1 MESVKTGKTNKVGK
15 NTEMAHTKTNKETHF
30 KQVSAITNRIRSIGG
45 IFTKIA
51 KKVRELVKKHP
62 KKSSAALVVL
72 TPVACKRAKE
82 LDDKVQDKSKQ
93 AEKENKINWWKYSGL
108 TIATSLLLAACSA
121 GDIDKQIELEQEKQK
136 TEQEKKE
143 AENARDRA
151 NKSEIE
157 LEQERQK
164 TNKSGIELANSQIKA
179 EQERQKTEQEK
190 QKANKSEI
198 ELEQQKQ
205 KTINTQR
212 DLIKEQKDFIK
223 ETEQNCQEKHGQL
236 FIKRARIKTGITTG
250 IAIEIE
256 AECKTPKP
264 TKTNQTPIQPK
275 HLPNSKHP
283 HSQRGSKAQE
293 LIAYLLFEQKDF
305 IIETEQKCQEK
316 HNQFFI
322 KKAGIKGGAIEVEA
336 ECKTPKPTKT
346 NQTPIQ
352 PKHLP
357 NSKQPHSQ
365 RGSKAQELIAYLQKE
380 LESLP
385 YSQKAI
391 AKQVDF
397 YKPSSIAYL
406 ELDPRDFK
414 VTEEWQNENLKI
426 RSKAQAKMLEM
437 RKPQA
442 NLSPS
447 QSFLFVQRIFAD
459 INKEIEAAA
468 NTEKK
473 AEKVGYGYSKRV

>member
-1 MESVKTGKTNKVGK
+1 MELVKTGKTNKVGK

-30 KQVSAITNRIRSIGG
+30 KRVGAITNILRSIGG

-62 KKSSAALVVL
+62 KKSNVALVVL
-72 TPVACKRAKE
+72 THVACKKAKE

-151 NKSEIE
+151 NKSGIE

-223 ETEQNCQEKHGQL
+223 ETEQNCKENHGQFL
-236 FIKRARIKTGITTG
+236 IEKGGTKAGIGGIT
-250 IAIEIE
+250 IE
-256 AECKTPKP
+256 AEAKCKTP
-264 TKTNQTPIQPK
+264 
-275 HLPNSKHP
+275 
-283 HSQRGSKAQE
+283 E
-293 LIAYLLFEQKDF
+293 
-305 IIETEQKCQEK
+305 
-316 HNQFFI
+316 
-322 KKAGIKGGAIEVEA
+322 
-336 ECKTPKPTKT
+336 PTKT

-357 NSKQPHSQ
+357 NSKQPYSQ
-365 RGSKAQELIAYLQKE
+365 RGSKAQEFIAYLQKE

-397 YKPSSIAYL
+397 YRPSSIAYL

-442 NLSPS
+442 NLSPF
-447 QSFLFVQRIFAD
+447 QSFSIPQNIVAD
-459 INKEIEAAA
+459 INKGIEAAA

>member
-1 MESVKTGKTNKVGK
+1 M
-15 NTEMAHTKTNKETHF
+15 TH
-30 KQVSAITNRIRSIGG
+30 I
-45 IFTKIA
+45 
-51 KKVRELVKKHP
+51 
-62 KKSSAALVVL
+62 
-72 TPVACKRAKE
+72 ACKKAKE

-93 AEKENKINWWKYSGL
+93 AEKENQINWWKYSGL
-108 TIATSLLLAACSA
+108 TIAASLLLAACSA
-121 GDIDKQIELEQEKQK
+121 GDIDKQIELEQEKKEANKSGIELEQERQK
-136 TEQEKKE
+136 T
-143 AENARDRA
+143 

-190 QKANKSEI
+190 QKANKSAI

-236 FIKRARIKTGITTG
+236 FIKKTRIKTGI
-250 IAIEIE
+250 
-256 AECKTPKP
+256 
-264 TKTNQTPIQPK
+264 
-275 HLPNSKHP
+275 
-283 HSQRGSKAQE
+283 
-293 LIAYLLFEQKDF
+293 
-305 IIETEQKCQEK
+305 
-316 HNQFFI
+316 
-322 KKAGIKGGAIEVEA
+322 AGIAIEVEA

-357 NSKQPHSQ
+357 SSKQPRSQ
-365 RGSKAQELIAYLQKE
+365 RGSKAQEFIAYLQKE

-437 RKPQA
+437 RNPQA
-442 NLSPS
+442 HLSTS
-447 QSFLFVQRIFAD
+447 QSLLFLQKIFAD
-459 INKEIEAAA
+459 INKEIKVVA

-473 AEKVGYGYSKRV
+473 AEKAGYGYSKRM

>member
-1 MESVKTGKTNKVGK
+1 MESGKTNKVGK
-15 NTEMAHTKTNKETHF
+15 NTEMANTKTNKEIHF
-30 KQVSAITNRIRSIGG
+30 KQVSAITNTLRSIGG

-51 KKVRELVKKHP
+51 KKVRELFKKHP
-62 KKSSAALVVL
+62 KKSKVALVVL
-72 TPVACKRAKE
+72 THVACKRAKE

-108 TIATSLLLAACSA
+108 TIATSLLLAACNV
-121 GDIDKQIELEQEKQK
+121 GDIDKQIELEQEK
-136 TEQEKKE
+136 KE
-143 AENARDRA
+143 VENARDRA
-151 NKSEIE
+151 NKSGIE
-157 LEQERQK
+157 LEQQRQKTEQERQK
-164 TNKSGIELANSQIKA
+164 TNKSGIELEQQRQKA
-179 EQERQKTEQEK
+179 EQE
-190 QKANKSEI
+190 
-198 ELEQQKQ
+198 KQ

-236 FIKRARIKTGITTG
+236 FIKKTRIKTGITTG

-264 TKTNQTPIQPK
+264 
-275 HLPNSKHP
+275 
-283 HSQRGSKAQE
+283 A
-293 LIAYLLFEQKDF
+293 
-305 IIETEQKCQEK
+305 
-316 HNQFFI
+316 
-322 KKAGIKGGAIEVEA
+322 
-336 ECKTPKPTKT
+336 KT

-365 RGSKAQELIAYLQKE
+365 RGSKAQEFIAYLQKE

-391 AKQVDF
+391 AKQVNF
-397 YKPSSIAYL
+397 YRPSSIAYL

-442 NLSPS
+442 HLSIS
-447 QSFLFVQRIFAD
+447 QSLLFVQKIFAD
-459 INKEIEAAA
+459 VNKEIKVIA

-473 AEKVGYGYSKRV
+473 AEKVGYGYSKRM

>member
-15 NTEMAHTKTNKETHF
+15 NTEMANTKTNKETHF
-30 KQVSAITNRIRSIGG
+30 KQVSAITNIIRSIGG
-45 IFTKIA
+45 FFTKIM
-51 KKVRELVKKHP
+51 KRVRELVKKHP
-62 KKSSAALVVL
+62 KKSNAALVVL
-72 TPVACKRAKE
+72 THVACKKAKE

-93 AEKENKINWWKYSGL
+93 AEKENQINWWKYSGL
-108 TIATSLLLAACSA
+108 TIATSLLLAACSV
-121 GDIDKQIELEQEKQK
+121 GDIDKQIEL
-136 TEQEKKE
+136 EQEKKE

-151 NKSEIE
+151 NKSGIE
-157 LEQERQK
+157 LEQE
-164 TNKSGIELANSQIKA
+164 
-179 EQERQKTEQEK
+179 
-190 QKANKSEI
+190 
-198 ELEQQKQ
+198 KQ
-205 KTINTQR
+205 KTLNT
-212 DLIKEQKDFIK
+212 QKDFIK
-223 ETEQNCQEKHGQL
+223 YAEQNCQEN
-236 FIKRARIKTGITTG
+236 R
-250 IAIEIE
+250 
-256 AECKTPKP
+256 
-264 TKTNQTPIQPK
+264 
-275 HLPNSKHP
+275 
-283 HSQRGSKAQE
+283 
-293 LIAYLLFEQKDF
+293 
-305 IIETEQKCQEK
+305 
-316 HNQFFI
+316 NQFFI

-336 ECKTPKPTKT
+336 ECKTPKPAKT

-357 NSKQPHSQ
+357 NSKQPRSQ

-414 VTEEWQNENLKI
+414 VTEEWQKENLKI

-437 RKPQA
+437 RHLKPDPQA
-442 NLSPS
+442 HLSTS
-447 QSFLFVQRIFAD
+447 QSLLLVQKIFAD

-473 AEKVGYGYSKRV
+473 AEKASYGYSKRM

>member
-1 MESVKTGKTNKVGK
+1 MGSVKTGKTNKVGK

-30 KQVSAITNRIRSIGG
+30 KRVGAITNIFRSIGG

-62 KKSSAALVVL
+62 KKSNVALVVL
-72 TPVACKRAKE
+72 THVACKKAKE

-108 TIATSLLLAACSA
+108 TIATSLLLAACSV

-151 NKSEIE
+151 NKSGIE

-190 QKANKSEI
+190 QKTNKSGI

-275 HLPNSKHP
+275 HLPNS
-283 HSQRGSKAQE
+283 
-293 LIAYLLFEQKDF
+293 
-305 IIETEQKCQEK
+305 
-316 HNQFFI
+316 N
-322 KKAGIKGGAIEVEA
+322 
-336 ECKTPKPTKT
+336 
-346 NQTPIQ
+346 
-352 PKHLP
+352 
-357 NSKQPHSQ
+357 QPHSQ
-365 RGSKAQELIAYLQKE
+365 RGSKAQKFIAYLQKE

-391 AKQVDF
+391 VKQVDF
-397 YKPSSIAYL
+397 YRPSSIAYL
-406 ELDPRDFK
+406 ELDPRDFN
-414 VTEEWQNENLKI
+414 VTEEWQKENLKI

-437 RKPQA
+437 RNPQA
-442 NLSPS
+442 NLSPF
-447 QSFLFVQRIFAD
+447 QSFSILQNIVAD

-473 AEKVGYGYSKRV
+473 AEKVGYGYSKRM

>member
-1 MESVKTGKTNKVGK
+1 MKTGKTNKVGK
-15 NTEMAHTKTNKETHF
+15 NTEMANTKTNKETHF
-30 KQVSAITNRIRSIGG
+30 KQVSAITNTLKSIGG

-62 KKSSAALVVL
+62 KKSNVALVVL
-72 TPVACKRAKE
+72 THVVCKRAKE

-93 AEKENKINWWKYSGL
+93 AEKENQINWWKYSGL
-108 TIATSLLLAACSA
+108 TIATSLLLVACSA

-136 TEQEKKE
+136 TEQEQQKTEQEKQK
-143 AENARDRA
+143 A
-151 NKSEIE
+151 NKSGIE

-190 QKANKSEI
+190 QKTNKSEI

-275 HLPNSKHP
+275 HLPNSK
-283 HSQRGSKAQE
+283 
-293 LIAYLLFEQKDF
+293 
-305 IIETEQKCQEK
+305 
-316 HNQFFI
+316 
-322 KKAGIKGGAIEVEA
+322 
-336 ECKTPKPTKT
+336 
-346 NQTPIQ
+346 
-352 PKHLP
+352 
-357 NSKQPHSQ
+357 QPHSQ
-365 RGSKAQELIAYLQKE
+365 RGSKAQELLAYLQKE

-391 AKQVDF
+391 AKQVNF

-442 NLSPS
+442 NLSPF
-447 QSFLFVQRIFAD
+447 QSFLFVQKIFAD
-459 INKEIEAAA
+459 INKEIKIVA

-473 AEKVGYGYSKRV
+473 AEKAGYGYSKRM

>member
-1 MESVKTGKTNKVGK
+1 MFLKKRLVIKSVKTGKTNKVGK
-15 NTEMAHTKTNKETHF
+15 NTEIANTKTNKETHF
-30 KQVSAITNRIRSIGG
+30 KQVSAITNTLRSIGG

-62 KKSSAALVVL
+62 KKSKVALVVL
-72 TPVACKRAKE
+72 THVACKRAKE

-93 AEKENKINWWKYSGL
+93 AEKENQINWWKYSGL

-136 TEQEKKE
+136 ANKSGIELEQERQKTEQEKQK
-143 AENARDRA
+143 A

-236 FIKRARIKTGITTG
+236 FIKKTRIKTGITTG

-264 TKTNQTPIQPK
+264 TKTNQT
-275 HLPNSKHP
+275 S
-283 HSQRGSKAQE
+283 
-293 LIAYLLFEQKDF
+293 
-305 IIETEQKCQEK
+305 
-316 HNQFFI
+316 
-322 KKAGIKGGAIEVEA
+322 
-336 ECKTPKPTKT
+336 
-346 NQTPIQ
+346 IQ

-357 NSKQPHSQ
+357 NSKQPRSQ

-391 AKQVDF
+391 AKQVNF

-437 RKPQA
+437 RNPQA
-442 NLSPS
+442 HLSPS
-447 QSFLFVQRIFAD
+447 QSLLFVQKIFAD
-459 INKEIEAAA
+459 INKEIKVVA

-473 AEKVGYGYSKRV
+473 AEKVGYGYSKRM

>member
-15 NTEMAHTKTNKETHF
+15 NTETADTKANKETHF
-30 KQVSAITNRIRSIGG
+30 KQANAITNIIRSIGG
-45 IFTKIA
+45 FFTKIM

-62 KKSSAALVVL
+62 KKSRTALVVL
-72 TPVACKRAKE
+72 THVACRKAKE

-93 AEKENKINWWKYSGL
+93 AEKENQINWWKYSGL
-108 TIATSLLLAACSA
+108 TIAISLLLAACST
-121 GDIDKQIELEQEKQK
+121 GDIDKQIEL
-136 TEQEKKE
+136 EQEKKE

-151 NKSEIE
+151 NKSGIE

-190 QKANKSEI
+190 QKANKSGI

-236 FIKRARIKTGITTG
+236 FIKKARIKTGITTG

-275 HLPNSKHP
+275 HLPNSK
-283 HSQRGSKAQE
+283 
-293 LIAYLLFEQKDF
+293 
-305 IIETEQKCQEK
+305 
-316 HNQFFI
+316 
-322 KKAGIKGGAIEVEA
+322 
-336 ECKTPKPTKT
+336 
-346 NQTPIQ
+346 Q
-352 PKHLP
+352 PR
-357 NSKQPHSQ
+357 SQ

-397 YKPSSIAYL
+397 YKPSSVAYL
-406 ELDPRDFK
+406 ELDPRDFNA
-414 VTEEWQNENLKI
+414 TEEWQKENLKI

-437 RKPQA
+437 RSLKPDSQA
-442 NLSPS
+442 HLPTS
-447 QSFLFVQRIFAD
+447 QSFSIIQNIVAD
-459 INKEIEAAA
+459 INKEIEVAA

-473 AEKVGYGYSKRV
+473 VEKAGYGYSKRV

>member
-1 MESVKTGKTNKVGK
+1 MESVKAGKTNKVGK
-15 NTEMAHTKTNKETHF
+15 NVETANAKANKETHF
-30 KQVSAITNRIRSIGG
+30 KQVSAITNTLRSIGG
-45 IFTKIA
+45 FFTKIM
-51 KKVRELVKKHP
+51 KRVRELVKKYP
-62 KKSSAALVVL
+62 KKSNVVLVVL
-72 TPVACKRAKE
+72 THAACKRAKE

-93 AEKENKINWWKYSGL
+93 AEKENQINWWKYSGL
-108 TIATSLLLAACSA
+108 TIAASLLLAACNV
-121 GDIDKQIELEQEKQK
+121 GDIDKQIEL
-136 TEQEKKE
+136 EQEKKE

-151 NKSEIE
+151 NKSGIE
-157 LEQERQK
+157 LEQERQKTEQERQK

-264 TKTNQTPIQPK
+264 
-275 HLPNSKHP
+275 
-283 HSQRGSKAQE
+283 A
-293 LIAYLLFEQKDF
+293 
-305 IIETEQKCQEK
+305 
-316 HNQFFI
+316 
-322 KKAGIKGGAIEVEA
+322 
-336 ECKTPKPTKT
+336 KT

-357 NSKQPHSQ
+357 NSKQPRSQ
-365 RGSKAQELIAYLQKE
+365 RGSKAQEFIAYLQKE

-397 YKPSSIAYL
+397 YRPSSIAYL
-406 ELDPRDFK
+406 ELDPRDFN

-437 RKPQA
+437 RHLKTDPQA
-442 NLSPS
+442 HLPTS
-447 QSFLFVQRIFAD
+447 QSLLFVQKIFAD
-459 INKEIEAAA
+459 INKEIKVVA

-473 AEKVGYGYSKRV
+473 AEKAGYGYSKRV

>member
-15 NTEMAHTKTNKETHF
+15 NAETANTKANKETHF
-30 KQVSAITNRIRSIGG
+30 KQAGAITNIIRSIGG
-45 IFTKIA
+45 FFTKIM
-51 KKVRELVKKHP
+51 KRVRELVKKHP
-62 KKSSAALVVL
+62 KKSEAALVVL
-72 TPVACKRAKE
+72 THVACKKTKE

-93 AEKENKINWWKYSGL
+93 AEKENQINWWKYSGL
-108 TIATSLLLAACSA
+108 TIAASLLLAACSA
-121 GDIDKQIELEQEKQK
+121 GDTDKQIELEQEKQEANKSGIELEQERQK
-136 TEQEKKE
+136 TEQEKQK
-143 AENARDRA
+143 A

-236 FIKRARIKTGITTG
+236 FIKKARIKTGITTG

-264 TKTNQTPIQPK
+264 
-275 HLPNSKHP
+275 
-283 HSQRGSKAQE
+283 A
-293 LIAYLLFEQKDF
+293 
-305 IIETEQKCQEK
+305 
-316 HNQFFI
+316 
-322 KKAGIKGGAIEVEA
+322 
-336 ECKTPKPTKT
+336 KT

-357 NSKQPHSQ
+357 NSKQPRSQ

-406 ELDPRDFK
+406 ELDPRDFNA
-414 VTEEWQNENLKI
+414 TEEWQKENLKI

-437 RKPQA
+437 RSLKPDPQA
-442 NLSPS
+442 HLSIS
-447 QSFLFVQRIFAD
+447 QSLLLVQKIFAD
-459 INKEIEAAA
+459 VSKEIKVVA

-473 AEKVGYGYSKRV
+473 VEKAGYGYSKRM

>member
-1 MESVKTGKTNKVGK
+1 MPVIRVLVMLATMMMKLVKT
-15 NTEMAHTKTNKETHF
+15 AKE
-30 KQVSAITNRIRSIGG
+30 
-45 IFTKIA
+45 
-51 KKVRELVKKHP
+51 KKVFKNVGVSIMGITFWEAIKDSIKKQI
-62 KKSSAALVVL
+62 KKSDWICGNVKTADDYLKTHPNSWFNSVIGVTTITAMLMNVCFADDQSKKEVAEVQKEAESARD
-72 TPVACKRAKE
+72 RAN
-82 LDDKVQDKSKQ
+82 KS
-93 AEKENKINWWKYSGL
+93 G
-108 TIATSLLLAACSA
+108 
-121 GDIDKQIELEQEKQK
+121 IELANNQMKVEQEKQKTSNIETSNQMKVEQEKQK
-136 TEQEKKE
+136 TEQEK
-143 AENARDRA
+143 
-151 NKSEIE
+151 
-157 LEQERQK
+157 
-164 TNKSGIELANSQIKA
+164 
-179 EQERQKTEQEK
+179 QKTEQEK
-190 QKANKSEI
+190 QKTEQEKQKTEQEKQKTSNI
-198 ELEQQKQ
+198 ETNNQIKVEQEKQKTSNIETNNQIKVEQEQQKTSNIQ
-205 KTINTQR
+205 K
-212 DLIKEQKDFIK
+212 DLVKEQKDFIK
-223 ETEQNCQEKHGQL
+223 ETEQNCQENHSQF
-236 FIKRARIKTGITTG
+236 FIKKLGIKGG
-250 IAIEIE
+250 IAIEI
-256 AECKTPKP
+256 
-264 TKTNQTPIQPK
+264 
-275 HLPNSKHP
+275 
-283 HSQRGSKAQE
+283 
-293 LIAYLLFEQKDF
+293 
-305 IIETEQKCQEK
+305 
-316 HNQFFI
+316 
-322 KKAGIKGGAIEVEA
+322 EA

-442 NLSPS
+442 NLSTS
-447 QSFLFVQRIFAD
+447 QSLLFVQKIFAD
-459 INKEIEAAA
+459 VNKEIEASA

>member
-1 MESVKTGKTNKVGK
+1 MKSVKTGKTNKVGK
-15 NTEMAHTKTNKETHF
+15 NTEMANTKANKETHF
-30 KQVSAITNRIRSIGG
+30 KQVNAITNIIRSIGG
-45 IFTKIA
+45 IFTKIV
-51 KKVRELVKKHP
+51 KKVRELFKKHP
-62 KKSSAALVVL
+62 KKSKVALVVL
-72 TPVACKRAKE
+72 THVACKRAKE

-93 AEKENKINWWKYSGL
+93 AEKENQINWWKYSGL
-108 TIATSLLLAACSA
+108 TMAISLLLAACNA
-121 GDIDKQIELEQEKQK
+121 GDIDKQIELEQEK
-136 TEQEKKE
+136 KE
-143 AENARDRA
+143 VENARDRA
-151 NKSEIE
+151 NKSGIE
-157 LEQERQK
+157 LEQQRQKTEQERQK

-236 FIKRARIKTGITTG
+236 FIKKARIKTGITTG

-264 TKTNQTPIQPK
+264 
-275 HLPNSKHP
+275 
-283 HSQRGSKAQE
+283 A
-293 LIAYLLFEQKDF
+293 
-305 IIETEQKCQEK
+305 
-316 HNQFFI
+316 
-322 KKAGIKGGAIEVEA
+322 
-336 ECKTPKPTKT
+336 KT

-414 VTEEWQNENLKI
+414 VTEEWQNESLKI

-437 RKPQA
+437 RNPQA
-442 NLSPS
+442 HLSTS
-447 QSFLFVQRIFAD
+447 QSLLFVQKIFAD
-459 INKEIEAAA
+459 VNKEIKVIA

-473 AEKVGYGYSKRV
+473 VEKAGYGYSKRM

>member
-1 MESVKTGKTNKVGK
+1 MESVKTNKVGK
-15 NTEMAHTKTNKETHF
+15 NTETANTKASKETRF
-30 KQVSAITNRIRSIGG
+30 KQASAITNTLRSIGG

-62 KKSSAALVVL
+62 KKSKAALVVL
-72 TPVACKRAKE
+72 THAACKKAKE

-93 AEKENKINWWKYSGL
+93 AEKENQINWWKYSGL
-108 TIATSLLLAACSA
+108 TIATSLLLAACST
-121 GDIDKQIELEQEKQK
+121 GDIDKQIKL
-136 TEQEKKE
+136 EQEKKE
-143 AENARDRA
+143 IENARDKA
-151 NKSEIE
+151 NKSGIE

-164 TNKSGIELANSQIKA
+164 TNKSGIELEQQRQKTEQERQKTNKSEIELANSQIKA
-179 EQERQKTEQEK
+179 EQE
-190 QKANKSEI
+190 
-198 ELEQQKQ
+198 KQ

-236 FIKRARIKTGITTG
+236 FIKKGGTKAGIGGIT
-250 IAIEIE
+250 IE
-256 AECKTPKP
+256 AEAK
-264 TKTNQTPIQPK
+264 
-275 HLPNSKHP
+275 
-283 HSQRGSKAQE
+283 
-293 LIAYLLFEQKDF
+293 
-305 IIETEQKCQEK
+305 
-316 HNQFFI
+316 
-322 KKAGIKGGAIEVEA
+322 
-336 ECKTPKPTKT
+336 CKTPKPTKT

-357 NSKQPHSQ
+357 NSKQPRSQ

-406 ELDPRDFK
+406 ELDPRDFN
-414 VTEEWQNENLKI
+414 VTEEWQKENLKI

-437 RKPQA
+437 RNPQA
-442 NLSPS
+442 HLSTS
-447 QSFLFVQRIFAD
+447 QSLSIIQNIVAD

-473 AEKVGYGYSKRV
+473 AEKAGYGYSKRV

>member
-1 MESVKTGKTNKVGK
+1 MKSVKTGKTNKVGK
-15 NTEMAHTKTNKETHF
+15 NTEITNTKANKETHF
-30 KQVSAITNRIRSIGG
+30 KQASAITNIIRSVGG
-45 IFTKIA
+45 FFTKIM
-51 KKVRELVKKHP
+51 KRVRELVKKHP
-62 KKSSAALVVL
+62 KKSNVALVVL
-72 TPVACKRAKE
+72 THVACKEAKE

-93 AEKENKINWWKYSGL
+93 AEKENQINWWKYSGL
-108 TIATSLLLAACSA
+108 TIATSLLLAACSV
-121 GDIDKQIELEQEKQK
+121 GDTDKQIELEQEKQEANKSGIELEQERQK
-136 TEQEKKE
+136 TEQERQKT
-143 AENARDRA
+143 

-223 ETEQNCQEKHGQL
+223 YAEQNCQEKHGQL

-250 IAIEIE
+250 IAIE
-256 AECKTPKP
+256 
-264 TKTNQTPIQPK
+264 
-275 HLPNSKHP
+275 
-283 HSQRGSKAQE
+283 
-293 LIAYLLFEQKDF
+293 
-305 IIETEQKCQEK
+305 
-316 HNQFFI
+316 
-322 KKAGIKGGAIEVEA
+322 VEA

-346 NQTPIQ
+346 NQTPTQ

-365 RGSKAQELIAYLQKE
+365 RGSKTQELIAYLQKE

-391 AKQVDF
+391 AKQVNF
-397 YKPSSIAYL
+397 YKPSSVAYL
-406 ELDPRDFK
+406 ELDLRDLN
-414 VTEEWQNENLKI
+414 VTEEWQKENLKI

-437 RKPQA
+437 RDLKPDPQA
-442 NLSPS
+442 HLSTS
-447 QSFLFVQRIFAD
+447 QSLLFVQKIFAD
-459 INKEIEAAA
+459 INKEIKVVA

-473 AEKVGYGYSKRV
+473 AEKAGYGYSKRM